1 MKPINNDNASC
12 NPISSNCVIWQGP
25 DIPCINLCKGD
36 TVSDV
41 IAKLATELCDVLTQ
55 IDVTTLDLS
64 CFNLTGCEPK
74 DLQAFLQFL
83 IDKICALEN
92 CCATSNSG
100 RAATTCPDCV
110 VNIARCFYYQDQY
123 GNQITTMQLSD
134 YVTAIGN
141 KVCDILTQIDIINQT
156 LVNYNIRITALENKP
171 DPTLTIPTVTPVC
184 VLPSVPT
191 EVQIVVDALEQEFC
205 ALQGATGTPTQIYT
219 AIAAECPNLATSPAL
234 GPGGGNMGSIPGWIN
249 PETNLAASINNMWL
263 TICDLRAAVINIK
276 NNCCPSGCDGVSIYI
291 TAIVEA
297 PSTLRIYINGTIP
310 TGFQNCNVLGSL
322 FTIADT
328 LGGSFTQYVD
338 VVLNLNNPGGYVI
351 DLSTTPVNPASNLV
365 ISSNICLC
373 NPTTNA
379 ECCNYVSY
387 NLNNEAAC
395 PELTLT
401 PDITSIAYSTIPT
414 VNGIYTIQLYN
425 NAGTTLIAQNVVAGI
440 AFTPI
445 LGSFTGLVSSTP
457 YKVRVLITI
466 GDSTTTCPFVPA
478 TTFPG
483 PCPPPSSVS
492 ASIVVI

>member
-64 CFNLTGCEPK
+64 CFNLTGCDPK

-141 KVCDILTQIDIINQT
+141 KVCDILAQIDIINQT

-171 DPTLTIPTVTPVC
+171 DPTLTIPTVTPTC
-184 VLPSVPT
+184 VLPSTPT
-191 EVQIVVDALEQEFC
+191 EVQVVVQALEQQFC
-205 ALQGATGTPTQIYT
+205 DLESSTGMPVDIYT
-219 AIAAECPNLATSPAL
+219 AISKQCINGSDKAL
-234 GPGGGNMGSIPGWIN
+234 GPGGGTMGSIPGWVSSV
-249 PETNLAASINNMWL
+249 TNLADSITNMWL
-263 TICDLRAAVINIK
+263 TICDMRAAVQYIK
-276 NNCCPSGCDGVSIYI
+276 TNCCPSGCDGIELTLSAV
-291 TAIVEA
+291 TVA
-297 PSTLRIYINGTIP
+297 PANVRIYINGIIP
-310 TGFQNCNVLGSL
+310 ASFAQCSGLGTL
-322 FTIADT
+322 FTISDS
-328 LGGSFTQYVD
+328 LGGSITAYID
-338 VVLNLNNPGGYVI
+338 VIANLNNLAGVLI
-351 DLSTTPVNPASNLV
+351 DLSGTPVNPSSNLTV
-365 ISSNICLC
+365 SAVICLKD
-373 NPTTNA
+373 NVTGTT
-379 ECCNYVSY
+379 CSY
-387 NLNNEAAC
+387 TTSYFINNEASC
-395 PELTLT
+395 PIVTLST
-401 PDITSIAYSTIPT
+401 TSNSIGYSYT
-414 VNGIYTIQLYN
+414 VISGSGIYTVQLYD
-425 NAGTTLIAQNVVAGI
+425 NAGTTLIAQNVNAVTGPATITGV
-440 AFTPI
+440 
-445 LGSFTGLVSSTP
+445 FTGLASSTI
-457 YKVRVLITI
+457 YKTRVLITV
-466 GDSTTTCPFVPA
+466 GDSTTTCPFTPA
-478 TTFPG
+478 TTLPG
-483 PCPPPSSVS
+483 LCPPPTSVS